1 MGFLAAK
8 RKCFDVCLTLREK
21 SGLLFEIVNEGG
33 TTALR
38 PFCGEPFYVQKMS

>member
-8 RKCFDVCLTLREK
+8 RKCFDVGLTLREK
-21 SGLLFEIVNEGG
+21 SGLLYVIVNKGG

-38 PFCGEPFYVQKMS
+38 PFLRRAFLCAK